1 MKEEK
6 ASATTVIAS
15 IKMSYLVMD
24 AIKDRALRMRLSDN
38 GWGHAFAHLI
48 PFYGIYYGLSR
59 RTITPLAWQLLGS
72 FVVGFTIGIFMGA
85 AGASD
90 SSIEA
95 TGLLLGFVITPV
107 LAKQGI
113 DSARI
118 YAKTQLRI
126 DNTSNDR
133 SVMDNISSVVL
144 QDQRKSRTEDGRDIQ
159 SVSDNSGGFIGLK
172 FGDQAK
178 GAPSEYKPYSQS
190 PFADLQFG
198 ARAKAASPE
207 PEWQQSTAPQ
217 STKPVTPIEE
227 ENLTSPATEPP
238 TSTPETQF
246 IGSKDKTSNTKEEVI
261 KGVIS
266 DETSS
271 IDALEVALKRYQDMY
286 EKGLIEKDEY
296 DALRKRELGL

>member
-1 MKEEK
+1 ME
-6 ASATTVIAS
+6 
-15 IKMSYLVMD
+15 

-72 FVVGFTIGIFMGA
+72 FVIGFTIGIFMGA

-113 DSARI
+113 DSARL

-126 DNTSNDR
+126 DSTSNDC

-144 QDQRKSRTEDGRDIQ
+144 QDQRQSRTEDRRNVQ
-159 SVSDNSGGFIGLK
+159 AVSDESGTFMGLK
-172 FGDQAK
+172 FGDKAK
-178 GAPSEYKPYSQS
+178 GAPSEYKSYSQP
-190 PFADLQFG
+190 PFAGLQFG

-207 PEWQQSTAPQ
+207 PEWRQSTAPQ
-217 STKPVTPIEE
+217 STKTGTPIEGKNRTPSTTE
-227 ENLTSPATEPP
+227 PLTSTL
-238 TSTPETQF
+238 
-246 IGSKDKTSNTKEEVI
+246 GSQSMVRANKLSNAQEEVP
-261 KGVIS
+261 KQPKS
-266 DETSS
+266 DETPS
-271 IDALEVALKRYQDMY
+271 IDALEIALKRYQDMY

-296 DALRKRELGL
+296 DALRKRQLGL